1 MNSKQLEFARNYLLT
16 GDGTDSAIKAGYSE
30 HSASVTASKLLN
42 HAGVKAY
49 LATQQTKNAKKF
61 EVLAEDKMKV
71 LWSIASEKAEAKDA
85 DRINAIN
92 VLNRMQGHEQVKD
105 QDNGGTTTLVIAVL
119 PDNGREIKVVNQ

>member
-1 MNSKQLEFARNYLLT
+1 MNAKQLEFARNYLLS
-16 GDGTDSAIKAGYSE
+16 GDGTDAAKRAGYSE

-49 LATQQTKNAKKF
+49 LATQQTKAEKKF
-61 EVLAEDKMKV
+61 AVTVEEKMEVLWD
-71 LWSIASEKAEAKDA
+71 IANKDSEEKAS
-85 DRINAIN
+85 DRIAAIN

-105 QDNGGTTTLVIAVL
+105 ASSSTTTLVIAVL